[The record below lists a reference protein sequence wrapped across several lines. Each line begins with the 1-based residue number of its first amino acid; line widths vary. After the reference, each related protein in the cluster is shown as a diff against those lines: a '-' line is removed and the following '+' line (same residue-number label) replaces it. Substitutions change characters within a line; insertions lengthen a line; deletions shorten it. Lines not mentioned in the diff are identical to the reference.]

1 MGFRFMAFEAC
12 GGTAAA
18 RPLGGSPLE
27 ICPTGGTQPGSS
39 RKPRYSGRPLT
50 GRFGPPQ
57 YPAVAVKVTRPSS
70 PSGLL
75 TETERAALR
84 RPVFPL
90 RAAIVYS
97 KPTWQPHSRYYGS
110 LLLVSSGAYN
120 HSTAGLQRTF
130 QMSQATGVETA
141 RQAQELHIF
150 HDVAKALTSS
160 LDLDSILQTI
170 MEKMAEY
177 FRPDTWSLLMVDEQ
191 KMELY
196 FAIAVGKASEA
207 LKSVRLK
214 VGEGIAGHVA
224 KYGEKLIVP
233 DVRSDKRFAKRI
245 DHVTQWETQSIICIP
260 LRSKLRVLGVIQLV
274 NVDMKNFTEQES
286 FFLQSLCDY
295 AAIAIENA
303 RAVEKIQELTIT
315 DDCTG
320 LYNARH
326 LYKTLETEV
335 YRSARFGYEFSV
347 LFIDLDHFKQVNDT
361 HGHLIGSKLL
371 AEIGYLIKA
380 QLRLIDFAFRYG
392 GDEFVVLLPQT
403 GKDSALV
410 VARRLRDSLRSS
422 CFCKEEGLN
431 LNVRASIGLAT
442 YPHDAKTPHDVIRRA
457 DEMMYMVKNST
468 RDNIGIAQ
476 RGVEK

>member
-1 MGFRFMAFEAC
+1 
-12 GGTAAA
+12 
-18 RPLGGSPLE
+18 
-27 ICPTGGTQPGSS
+27 
-39 RKPRYSGRPLT
+39 LT
-50 GRFGPPQ
+50 
-57 YPAVAVKVTRPSS
+57 S
-70 PSGLL
+70 
-75 TETERAALR
+75 
-84 RPVFPL
+84 
-90 RAAIVYS
+90 
-97 KPTWQPHSRYYGS
+97 H
-110 LLLVSSGAYN
+110 
-120 HSTAGLQRTF
+120 
-130 QMSQATGVETA
+130 ATGAEAA

-170 MEKMAEY
+170 MEKMAEH
-177 FRPDTWSLLMVDEQ
+177 FRPDTWSLLMVDEE
-191 KMELY
+191 KNELY
-196 FAIAVGKASEA
+196 FAIAVGTASEA
-207 LKSVRLK
+207 LKNVRLK

-233 DVRSDKRFAKRI
+233 DVRGDKRFAKRI
-245 DHVTQWETQSIICIP
+245 DEVTQWETQSIICVP

-274 NVDMKNFTEQES
+274 NVEMVNFTYEEQ
-286 FFLQSLCDY
+286 FFLQALCDY

-403 GKDSALV
+403 SKDAALV
-410 VARRLRDSLRSS
+410 VARRLRDSLRASM
-422 CFCKEEGLN
+422 FCKEEGLN
-431 LNVRASIGLAT
+431 LNVRASMGLAT
-442 YPHDAKTPHDVIRRA
+442 YPHDAKSPNDIIRQA

-468 RDNIGIAQ
+468 RDSIGVAQ
-476 RGVEK
+476 RGVEE

>member
-1 MGFRFMAFEAC
+1 
-12 GGTAAA
+12 
-18 RPLGGSPLE
+18 
-27 ICPTGGTQPGSS
+27 
-39 RKPRYSGRPLT
+39 
-50 GRFGPPQ
+50 
-57 YPAVAVKVTRPSS
+57 
-70 PSGLL
+70 
-75 TETERAALR
+75 
-84 RPVFPL
+84 
-90 RAAIVYS
+90 
-97 KPTWQPHSRYYGS
+97 
-110 LLLVSSGAYN
+110 
-120 HSTAGLQRTF
+120 
-130 QMSQATGVETA
+130 MSHATGAETA

-191 KMELY
+191 KNELY
-196 FAIAVGKASEA
+196 FAIAVGSAAEA
-207 LKSVRLK
+207 LKNVRLK

-224 KYGEKLIVP
+224 KYGEKLVVP
-233 DVRSDKRFAKRI
+233 DVSADKRFAKRI
-245 DHVTQWETQSIICIP
+245 DKVTQWETQSIICIP
-260 LRSKLRVLGVIQLV
+260 LRAKLRVLGVIQLV
-274 NVDMKNFTEQES
+274 NVDMAHFGHEEQ
-286 FFLQSLCDY
+286 FFLQALCDY

-303 RAVEKIQELTIT
+303 RSVEKIQELTIT

-347 LFIDLDHFKQVNDT
+347 IFIDLDHFKQVNDT
-361 HGHLIGSKLL
+361 HGHLVGSKLL

-403 GKDSALV
+403 PKDAALV
-410 VARRLRDSLRSS
+410 VARRLRDSLRASN
-422 CFCKEEGLN
+422 FCKDEGLN

-442 YPHDAKTPHDVIRRA
+442 YPHDAKTPHDIIRQA

-468 RDNIGIAQ
+468 RDNICIAQ
-476 RGVEK
+476 RGVVK

>member
-1 MGFRFMAFEAC
+1 MSEA
-12 GGTAAA
+12 T
-18 RPLGGSPLE
+18 
-27 ICPTGGTQPGSS
+27 GTQ
-39 RKPRYSGRPLT
+39 LT
-50 GRFGPPQ
+50 
-57 YPAVAVKVTRPSS
+57 
-70 PSGLL
+70 
-75 TETERAALR
+75 
-84 RPVFPL
+84 
-90 RAAIVYS
+90 
-97 KPTWQPHSRYYGS
+97 
-110 LLLVSSGAYN
+110 
-120 HSTAGLQRTF
+120 
-130 QMSQATGVETA
+130 
-141 RQAQELHIF
+141 RQSQELIIF

-177 FRPDTWSLLMVDEQ
+177 FRPDTWSLLMVDDEHD
-191 KMELY
+191 ELY
-196 FAIAVGKASEA
+196 FAIAVGDKAEL
-207 LKSVRLK
+207 LKNIRLK
-214 VGEGIAGHVA
+214 MGEGIAGWVA
-224 KYGEKLIVP
+224 KHGERAVVP
-233 DVRSDKRFAKRI
+233 DAEADPRFAKRI
-245 DHVTQWETQSIICIP
+245 DEATKWETRSIVCFP

-274 NVDMKNFTEQES
+274 NIDLSHFSDQEV

-303 RAVEKIQELTIT
+303 RWVERIQELTIT

-335 YRSARFGYEFSV
+335 YRSSRFGYEFSV
-347 LFIDLDHFKQVNDT
+347 LFIDLDHFKAVNDT

-371 AEIGYLIKA
+371 AEIGYLVKA

-410 VARRLRDSLRSS
+410 VAKRLQNAMRGTAFCRD
-422 CFCKEEGLN
+422 EGLN

-442 YPHDAKTPHDVIRRA
+442 YPHDARAAHDIIRQA
-457 DEMMYMVKNST
+457 DEMMYLVKNTT

-476 RGVEK
+476 QGVMK